1 MSQRQLMTEKQ
12 QLQLQSKIEED
23 LLGLSE
29 HIKELE
35 ELCKPIAPECS
46 LGDLARFELMND
58 QVVYE
63 ESLRQSVIRQNRLVY
78 AKDRLVKSGEL
89 LCGDCGEEIAFE
101 RLLVMPEA
109 KLCIDCA
116 SAES

>member
-1 MSQRQLMTEKQ
+1 MTENEQ
-12 QLQLQSKIEED
+12 TQLKAKIEDD
-23 LLGLSE
+23 LFGLSE
-29 HIKELE
+29 HIKALE

-63 ESLRQSVIRQNRLVY
+63 ESLRQSVIRQNRLLY
-78 AKDRLVKSGEL
+78 AKEMLDKKGEL
-89 LCGDCGEEIAFE
+89 LCSDCGDEIAFG

-109 KLCIDCA
+109 TLCIDCA

>member
-1 MSQRQLMTEKQ
+1 MTKNQ
-12 QLQLQSKIEED
+12 QEELLAKIEED

-35 ELCKPIAPECS
+35 KLCKPIAPECS

-63 ESLRQSVIRQNRLVY
+63 ESLRQSIIRQNRLVY
-78 AKDRLVKSGEL
+78 AKERLMNRGEI
-89 LCGDCGEEIAFE
+89 LCAECEEEIAFE

-109 KLCIDCA
+109 KLCIECA
-116 SAES
+116 SGQR

>member
-1 MSQRQLMTEKQ
+1 MTENQ
-12 QLQLQSKIEED
+12 HTQLKAKIEED
-23 LLGLSE
+23 LLSVQE
-29 HIKELE
+29 QIKELE

-63 ESLRQSVIRQNRLVY
+63 ASLREAVIRHNRLVY
-78 AKDRLVKSGEL
+78 AKDRLLKSGEL
-89 LCGDCGEEIAFE
+89 LCGDCGDTIAFE

-109 KLCIDCA
+109 KLCIECA
-116 SAES
+116 SDENL